1 MLIPALVKSKRNCKE
16 QNDDKGDRNAQ
27 RFLDACDCLQLP
39 MLGGIVHPQALTL
52 VRAVYVVFALL
63 WMLSWMLDDWLVL
76 RLRVNILTLQG
87 VLVSGLAASVVGL
100 GVMLCRS

>member
-1 MLIPALVKSKRNCKE
+1 MTKAIAML
-16 QNDDKGDRNAQ
+16 ND
-27 RFLDACDCLQLP
+27 FL
-39 MLGGIVHPQALTL
+39 MLAIASSFLCWVASLHLQALAL

-63 WMLSWMLDDWLVL
+63 WMLSWMLDDWLVM

-87 VLVSGLAASVVGL
+87 VLVLGLAASVVGL

>member
-1 MLIPALVKSKRNCKE
+1 MTKAIALINDFLMLAIASS
-16 QNDDKGDRNAQ
+16 
-27 RFLDACDCLQLP
+27 FLCWMASL
-39 MLGGIVHPQALTL
+39 HPQVLNL

-87 VLVSGLAASVVGL
+87 VLVSGLAASAIGL

>member
-1 MLIPALVKSKRNCKE
+1 MTKAIAML
-16 QNDDKGDRNAQ
+16 ND
-27 RFLDACDCLQLP
+27 FL
-39 MLGGIVHPQALTL
+39 MLAIASSFLCWVASLHPQALAL

-63 WMLSWMLDDWLVL
+63 WMLSWLLDDWLVL
-76 RLRVNILTLQG
+76 RLRVDILTLQG

>member
-1 MLIPALVKSKRNCKE
+1 MTKAIAML
-16 QNDDKGDRNAQ
+16 ND
-27 RFLDACDCLQLP
+27 FL
-39 MLGGIVHPQALTL
+39 MLAIASSFLCWIASLHPQALTL

-76 RLRVNILTLQG
+76 RLRVDILTLQG
-87 VLVSGLAASVVGL
+87 VLVLGLSASVVGL

>member
-1 MLIPALVKSKRNCKE
+1 MTKAIALINDFLMLAIASS
-16 QNDDKGDRNAQ
+16 
-27 RFLDACDCLQLP
+27 FLCWMASL
-39 MLGGIVHPQALTL
+39 HPQALAL
-52 VRAVYVVFALL
+52 VRAVYVIFALL

-87 VLVSGLAASVVGL
+87 VLVLGLSASVVGL

>member
-1 MLIPALVKSKRNCKE
+1 MTKAIALINDFLMLAIASS
-16 QNDDKGDRNAQ
+16 
-27 RFLDACDCLQLP
+27 FLCWIASL
-39 MLGGIVHPQALTL
+39 HPQALNL

-63 WMLSWMLDDWLVL
+63 WMLSWVLDDWLVL
-76 RLRVNILTLQG
+76 RLRVDILTLQG